1 MRDRTESWRRSSRC
15 DTQTCLEMRVDGE
28 RVVIRNSARPDGPT
42 LTVSAVAWR
51 AFCDAVA
58 TGELTS

>member
-1 MRDRTESWRRSSRC
+1 
-15 DTQTCLEMRVDGE
+15 MRVDGE